1 MSVGT
6 AGEKGEEAVA
16 GGADG
21 AKYTNGE
28 ECDAE
33 VSRGGGRARGP
44 VRRYSSRREASTAAA
59 WAPSLVVAV
68 WCVAKCVGPEGS
80 KVFTSIQ
87 V

>member
-33 VSRGGGRARGP
+33 VSRGGRESARANEAVLILAQPLRGP
-44 VRRYSSRREASTAAA
+44 LA
-59 WAPSLVVAV
+59 W
-68 WCVAKCVGPEGS
+68 W
-80 KVFTSIQ
+80 
-87 V
+87 

>member
-33 VSRGGGRARGP
+33 VSRGGGE
-44 VRRYSSRREASTAAA
+44 RE
-59 WAPSLVVAV
+59 
-68 WCVAKCVGPEGS
+68 G
-80 KVFTSIQ
+80 Q
-87 V
+87 

>member
-1 MSVGT
+1 MAKQQAIRANGATNTYVAQLTSQLAVGRKKGTSVRRYSST

-33 VSRGGGRARGP
+33 VSRGG
-44 VRRYSSRREASTAAA
+44 RESAST
-59 WAPSLVVAV
+59 VY
-68 WCVAKCVGPEGS
+68 EYE
-80 KVFTSIQ
+80 
-87 V
+87 

>member
-21 AKYTNGE
+21 AKHTNGE

-33 VSRGGGRARGP
+33 VSRGGRESARAN
-44 VRRYSSRREASTAAA
+44 EAVLITA
-59 WAPSLVVAV
+59 
-68 WCVAKCVGPEGS
+68 GG
-80 KVFTSIQ
+80 
-87 V
+87 

>member
-33 VSRGGGRARGP
+33 VSRGGESAGANETETRS
-44 VRRYSSRREASTAAA
+44 VDSRHGDLRLRNS
-59 WAPSLVVAV
+59 
-68 WCVAKCVGPEGS
+68 
-80 KVFTSIQ
+80 
-87 V
+87 

>member
-33 VSRGGGRARGP
+33 VSRGGRESASEGQQAAVLVRPWAGGR
-44 VRRYSSRREASTAAA
+44 
-59 WAPSLVVAV
+59 L
-68 WCVAKCVGPEGS
+68 
-80 KVFTSIQ
+80 
-87 V
+87 

>member
-33 VSRGGGRARGP
+33 VSRGESEATLLRP
-44 VRRYSSRREASTAAA
+44 SSELC
-59 WAPSLVVAV
+59 SLSLTDD
-68 WCVAKCVGPEGS
+68 VG
-80 KVFTSIQ
+80 
-87 V
+87 